1 MIINALTFHL
11 YYMCYHASIY
21 TSLTYRKQCI
31 TCEWVLSNFKK
42 CSGQNSTDTH
52 NIQTTQDVEVV
63 VGEALTRT

>member
-11 YYMCYHASIY
+11 YYMFYHASIY